1 MVIKALN
8 ETVYVVLDYLQDAK
22 LSCLN
27 TNCLRGE
34 GHRSTGD
41 IDGLSIIVMASSLCA
56 RILDFTSEVAFLN
69 HPSFG
74 HLSLYILS
82 RLLVKKF
89 GTWAAYYSWGTDRCQ
104 SITEAVEGGLDE
116 VILARGL
123 EST

>member
-1 MVIKALN
+1 
-8 ETVYVVLDYLQDAK
+8 
-22 LSCLN
+22 
-27 TNCLRGE
+27 
-34 GHRSTGD
+34 
-41 IDGLSIIVMASSLCA
+41 MASSLCA

-89 GTWAAYYSWGTDRCQ
+89 GTWADSLQESSDDALAELDLLEIVVSAYYSWGTDRCQ